1 VVSNTTAT
9 EKPNDFK
16 DLNLHQLLASPV
28 IKLLPPILLL
38 AVSLGAMFS
47 AARVSPAWQVLVI
60 QALPLASMGIAL
72 LLSIRFNRSRYTLLL
87 LLIAVAGLSQTLW
100 RGQLLPATENLLFA
114 LLIVNAFAFSLLRDR
129 GLFSVH
135 GLARMTALAL
145 QAVAIWYLAT
155 HTSLLPQLL
164 LEHEWFTPPDSL
176 AIFVQLADGIIVIA
190 LLVNLAHMILSLA
203 RNSSIQAT
211 FFGCQLG
218 LLGIAS
224 GYPHA
229 TFVPLMV
236 SACGFMVTLAIIM
249 DSHDMAYRD
258 ELTGLPS
265 RRALNQRLLGLGRRY
280 AIAMLDIDHFKKFND
295 THGHDIGDEVLRMVA
310 MKIARVGGG
319 GKAYRYG
326 GEEFTVVFPGKTAVQ
341 AQPHLE
347 ALRASIEDYRMLL
360 RRRPRKGKGS
370 AGKKARVVRGK
381 NNPQHRSL
389 AVTVSIGYAERNPQL
404 KLPETVVKAAD
415 TALYRA
421 KKQGRNRLS
430 Y

>member
-1 VVSNTTAT
+1 MQ
-9 EKPNDFK
+9 
-16 DLNLHQLLASPV
+16 QLFANPV
-28 IKLLPPILLL
+28 TRLVPPILLL
-38 AVSLGAMFS
+38 AISLGAMFS
-47 AARVSPAWQVLVI
+47 AARVSPAWQTLVTE
-60 QALPLASMGIAL
+60 ALPLASMGVAL

-87 LLIAVAGLSQTLW
+87 LLVGIAGLSQTQW

-114 LLIVNAFAFSLLRDR
+114 LLIVNAFSVSLLRDR
-129 GLFSVH
+129 GLFSLH
-135 GLARMTALAL
+135 GLARMAALLL
-145 QAVAIWYLAT
+145 QAAAIWYLAT
-155 HTSLLPQLL
+155 QTSLLPRLL
-164 LEHEWFTPPDSL
+164 LDHEWFTLPDSL

-190 LLVNLAHMILSLA
+190 LLVNLAHMALSLA

-229 TFVPLMV
+229 AFVPLMV
-236 SACGFMVTLAIIM
+236 SACGFMVTLAIVM

-265 RRALNQRLLGLGRRY
+265 RRALNQLLLGLGRRY

-326 GEEFTVVFPGKTAVQ
+326 GEEFTVVFPGKTAAQ

-347 ALRASIEDYRMLL
+347 ALRASIEEYRMLL
-360 RRRPRKGKGS
+360 RRSPRRGKGS
-370 AGKKARVVRGK
+370 AGKQGRVRRGK

-389 AVTVSIGYAERNPQL
+389 AVTVSIGYAERKADL
-404 KLPETVVKAAD
+404 KFPEAVIKAAD

-421 KKQGRNRLS
+421 KKKGRNCLS
-430 Y
+430 N

>member
-1 VVSNTTAT
+1 M
-9 EKPNDFK
+9 
-16 DLNLHQLLASPV
+16 NLHQLLASPV
-28 IKLLPPILLL
+28 SKLLAPILLL
-38 AVSLGAMFS
+38 AASLGAIFS
-47 AARVSPAWQVLVI
+47 AARVSPAWQTLVSE
-60 QALPLASMGIAL
+60 ALPLASMGIAL

-87 LLIAVAGLSQTLW
+87 LLVAVAGVSQTHW

-114 LLIVNAFAFSLLRDR
+114 LLIVNAFGFSLLRDR
-129 GLFSVH
+129 SLFSIH
-135 GLARMTALAL
+135 GIVRVTALAL
-145 QAVAIWYLAT
+145 QAAAIWYLAT

-164 LEHEWFTPPDSL
+164 LEHEWFTLPDSL
-176 AIFVQLADGIIVIA
+176 AVFVQLADGIIVIA

-229 TFVPLMV
+229 AFVPLMV
-236 SACGFMVTLAIIM
+236 SACGLMVALAIIM

-310 MKIARVGGG
+310 TKIARVGGG

-326 GEEFTVVFPGKTAVQ
+326 GEEFTVVFPGRTAAQ

-347 ALRASIEDYRMLL
+347 ALRASIEEYRMLL
-360 RRRPRKGKGS
+360 RRNPRRNGGS
-370 AGKKARVVRGK
+370 AGKQARVARSK
-381 NNPQHRSL
+381 NNPRHRAL
-389 AVTVSIGYAERNPQL
+389 AITVSIGYSERDLQL
-404 KLPETVVKAAD
+404 KLPEAVIKAAD
-415 TALYRA
+415 KALYRA
-421 KKQGRNRLS
+421 KNKGRNRIS
-430 Y
+430 N